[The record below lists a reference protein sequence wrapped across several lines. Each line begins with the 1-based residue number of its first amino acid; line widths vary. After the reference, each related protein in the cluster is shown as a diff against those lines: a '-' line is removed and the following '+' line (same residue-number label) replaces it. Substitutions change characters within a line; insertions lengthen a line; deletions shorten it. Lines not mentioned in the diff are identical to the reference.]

1 LLDSSPVSEPDVRL
15 RLIAAVDPK
24 PSSCKYLDELQ
35 RRQIPLYPTMEEMVV
50 RHSPDL
56 VVLCSPPHIHCE
68 QTIKALDAGS
78 HVLCEKPLCATLPQA
93 LSMIQARDRARRQV
107 AVGYQW
113 SFSQAVL
120 DLKKDVLSGLLGK
133 PRKFRT
139 LVLWPRDEV
148 YYRRNTWAGRRYS
161 VSSKPLFDSP
171 LNNACAHHLHNML
184 YVLGDRLDSSA
195 FPQTVVAEL
204 YRVNE
209 IETFDTCAVRVMTRD
224 DVEAL
229 YIVSHATE
237 APCGPMFSLQFDEA
251 TVFFDG
257 AQPTESSPDGA
268 GIRAR
273 FRDGRIKNYGSPDRD
288 PHRKLWATAAAVRS
302 GQATACGIEAAMAQT
317 MVMAAVH
324 QSVPQPV
331 DFPAPMVRCTGD
343 KGRQKR
349 WVDGLDRV
357 LLNAY
362 EQGRLP
368 HEMSVPWAVAGEVIS
383 VGDPPQINPL
393 EVSLRGV
400 SRVHIPALT
409 AVLPQVVV

>member
-1 LLDSSPVSEPDVRL
+1 
-15 RLIAAVDPK
+15 VDPK

-161 VSSKPLFDSP
+161 S
-171 LNNACAHHLHNML
+171 
-184 YVLGDRLDSSA
+184 G
-195 FPQTVVAEL
+195 
-204 YRVNE
+204 
-209 IETFDTCAVRVMTRD
+209 
-224 DVEAL
+224 
-229 YIVSHATE
+229 
-237 APCGPMFSLQFDEA
+237 
-251 TVFFDG
+251 
-257 AQPTESSPDGA
+257 
-268 GIRAR
+268 RA
-273 FRDGRIKNYGSPDRD
+273 
-288 PHRKLWATAAAVRS
+288 
-302 GQATACGIEAAMAQT
+302 
-317 MVMAAVH
+317 
-324 QSVPQPV
+324 
-331 DFPAPMVRCTGD
+331 
-343 KGRQKR
+343 
-349 WVDGLDRV
+349 
-357 LLNAY
+357 
-362 EQGRLP
+362 
-368 HEMSVPWAVAGEVIS
+368 IS
-383 VGDPPQINPL
+383 RERN
-393 EVSLRGV
+393 
-400 SRVHIPALT
+400 
-409 AVLPQVVV
+409 